1 MLLVGCFSS
10 FFVPTTTT
18 TITTIIIIVIRSS
31 QTCSSRSRRSTATL
45 VEVDQRGRLLEHLLT
60 YLFTGRWASV
70 EGSRPRRSLPSP
82 RSSRSSPPPDT
93 PTWPLQRCRSRNKK
107 CKRKGS
113 LYSITERRFRSW
125 SRFLAVSLQVT
136 WVVTRA
142 VCCHYRA
149 YFPPGPQLPSRPLRG
164 LLPFSLLGEHRHGG
178 CEQFA

>member
-1 MLLVGCFSS
+1 MYISIYCNDILLLTVITPVVCCLYHSTPLF
-10 FFVPTTTT
+10 FFVK
-18 TITTIIIIVIRSS
+18 
-31 QTCSSRSRRSTATL
+31 
-45 VEVDQRGRLLEHLLT
+45 LLANTYLLT
-60 YLFTGRWASV
+60 YLLVDGPVWKALGPDGRYH
-70 EGSRPRRSLPSP
+70 RPVLHDHHRRL
-82 RSSRSSPPPDT
+82 T
-93 PTWPLQRCRSRNKK
+93 HPLDHCNAAVHEIKK

-142 VCCHYRA
+142 VGCHYRA
-149 YFPPGPQLPSRPLRG
+149 YFPPSPQLPSRPLRG